1 MLNEES
7 KNQKSH
13 LGTRRMLLG
22 RIFAALP
29 LSVGS
34 YATLAHAQASG
45 SVLALE
51 GAPLFLLHPILVH
64 FAIALVLFG
73 FFLDWLGSQREQAST
88 QHAGRL
94 CFLAG
99 VGALGLAV
107 LSGWVE
113 QQLPRPPSVFD
124 AQMQDVLFRHE
135 YLGYGLFA
143 LFFVLAIIRV
153 RIQNRLPFLFVL
165 LALLGSVGIILQ
177 GYLGGEL
184 VYRYG
189 VGVRAVQILS
199 AELGEGGQKKASE

>member
-1 MLNEES
+1 MSLDEGS
-7 KNQKSH
+7 
-13 LGTRRMLLG
+13 LF
-22 RIFAALP
+22 IF
-29 LSVGS
+29 
-34 YATLAHAQASG
+34 
-45 SVLALE
+45 
-51 GAPLFLLHPILVH
+51 HPVVVH
-64 FAIALVLFG
+64 FAVALTLFG
-73 FFLDWLGSQREQAST
+73 FVVDWIGSLRGQAKT
-88 QHAGRL
+88 QDIGRR

-99 VGALGLAV
+99 VVALGGAV

-153 RIQNRLPFLFVL
+153 QIQGRLPLLFVL
-165 LALLGSVGIILQ
+165 LAILGSVGIVVQ

-189 VGVRAVQILS
+189 VGVRAVQVLS
-199 AELGEGGQKKASE
+199 TQVGESGQKKAPE